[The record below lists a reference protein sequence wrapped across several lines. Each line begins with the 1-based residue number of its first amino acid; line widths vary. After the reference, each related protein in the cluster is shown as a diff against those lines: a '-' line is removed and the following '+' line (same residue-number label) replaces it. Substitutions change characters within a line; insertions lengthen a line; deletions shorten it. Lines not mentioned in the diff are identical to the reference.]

1 MLQTNR
7 TYMTKRFLS
16 VAALAALA
24 ISSCTKVPTGEVVLQ
39 GDITGDPLEV
49 VVLSY
54 LPGQSIGYHYPEV
67 QDGKFEFKLDGV
79 EGFADLVVSVGGME
93 FGARVN
99 SMDTLRMRFTVN
111 RPGEDVAVAYDGA
124 TEKESRIWTD
134 FYETYCHWS
143 NYDLTPD
150 RDPAIPYEASIAR
163 LERNDSLFRS
173 KYKDELYGYYAR
185 RVDLAHD
192 LLKSIFLES
201 VSYRDGTVPFDN
213 PEYAEMVERTDP
225 NDPDQVTFPMVI
237 RWMNSKLREFDGDD
251 IDRYAAFLGKYG
263 PGLKDAAVKHLLAR
277 SIANNCMMEIDAER
291 PEIYEP
297 LFCALGNFV
306 PEDAGIVDDCRA
318 RIEAVRNSRSGNPV
332 PDALLSSPDG
342 GTVQL
347 SSLLGKVL
355 YIDIWATW
363 CGPCIKEGPYFRSLA
378 EKYKDNP
385 DICFVSISADSE
397 DAPWLEFLEEEKPFW
412 PQYRF
417 VDDFCDKV
425 GIQTIPR
432 FLLIDAEGR
441 FIDADCARPS
451 NDSIEMI
458 LNKAIND

>member
-1 MLQTNR
+1 MMN
-7 TYMTKRFLS
+7 RFLAFAAF
-16 VAALAALA
+16 AALILC
-24 ISSCTKVPTGEVVLQ
+24 SCSRVTTGGIVLQ
-39 GDITGDPLEV
+39 GDITGDPGEV
-49 VVLSY
+49 V
-54 LPGQSIGYHYPEV
+54 
-67 QDGKFEFKLDGV
+67 
-79 EGFADLVVSVGGME
+79 VVSVGGME

-99 SMDTLRMRFTVN
+99 AMDTLRMRFTVN

-124 TEKESRIWTD
+124 TEKESRIWAD

-201 VSYRDGTVPFDN
+201 VSYRDGTAPFDN
-213 PEYAEMVERTDP
+213 PEYAEMVEKTDP
-225 NDPDQVTFPMVI
+225 DNPDQVTFPMVI
-237 RWMNSKLREFDGDD
+237 RWMSSRLREFDGDM
-251 IDRYAAFLGKYG
+251 INKYVAFLGKYG
-263 PGLKDAAVKHLLAR
+263 PELKTPAVRQLLAR
-277 SIANNCMMEIDAER
+277 SIANNCMMDIDSER

-297 LFCALGNFV
+297 LFNALERFI
-306 PEDAGIVDDCRA
+306 PEDSSIVDSCRA
-318 RIEAVRNSRSGNPV
+318 QIEAVRNSRSGKPV
-332 PDALLSSPDG
+332 PDAVLTTPDG
-342 GTVQL
+342 GKVQFA
-347 SSLLGKVL
+347 SLFGKVL

-363 CGPCIKEGPYFRSLA
+363 CGPCIKEGPYFRALA
-378 EKYKDNP
+378 EKYKDDP
-385 DICFVSISADSE
+385 RICFISISADSS

-417 VDDFCDKV
+417 ADDFCSKV

-432 FLLIDAEGR
+432 FLLIDAQGR
-441 FIDADCARPS
+441 FIEADCARPS
-451 NDSIEMI
+451 NDRIEMI